1 MRDCLCYAYA
11 WRAFTYSCQRLSRAS
26 IRVVCLHA
34 SFWTAS
40 GQKTKTGYMAKVQ
53 IFAVQSID
61 GYMVEDCTEQ
71 YPSLYDERAVLYQG
85 ATFILNADSPLS
97 MLMEDLEN
105 ECNDAV
111 YLIEALPRNESI
123 INTMLQMRLV
133 DEIVICTVPVMQ
145 GNGTRLFRTCVPPAT
160 CWEGESTSISKNGTV
175 RTVFRK
181 IGPYDKNRV

>member
-1 MRDCLCYAYA
+1 
-11 WRAFTYSCQRLSRAS
+11 
-26 IRVVCLHA
+26 
-34 SFWTAS
+34 
-40 GQKTKTGYMAKVQ
+40 MAKVQ
-53 IFAVQSID
+53 IFAFQSID
-61 GYMVEDCTEQ
+61 GYMVEGCKEQ

-133 DEIVICTVPVMQ
+133 DEIVIW
-145 GNGTRLFRTCVPPAT
+145 LFRTCIPPAT
-160 CWEGESTSISKNGTV
+160 CWESERTSISKNGTV
-175 RTVFRK
+175 RTVFQK
-181 IGPYDKNRV
+181 IGPFDKNRV

>member
-1 MRDCLCYAYA
+1 MLMLCLRMACI
-11 WRAFTYSCQRLSRAS
+11 RILSVKAFQSRRLK
-26 IRVVCLHA
+26 VVRLHA
-34 SFWTAS
+34 SFLDGFRS
-40 GQKTKTGYMAKVQ
+40 KDKDRYMAKVQ
-53 IFAVQSID
+53 ILTFQSID
-61 GYMVEDCTEQ
+61 GYMVEGCKEQ

-133 DEIVICTVPVMQ
+133 DEIVICTVPVLQ
-145 GNGTRLFRTCVPPAT
+145 GNGTRLFRTCIPPAT
-160 CWEGESTSISKNGTV
+160 CWESESTSISKNGTV

-181 IGPYDKNRV
+181 IGPFDKNRV

>member
-1 MRDCLCYAYA
+1 
-11 WRAFTYSCQRLSRAS
+11 
-26 IRVVCLHA
+26 
-34 SFWTAS
+34 
-40 GQKTKTGYMAKVQ
+40 MAKVQ

-61 GYMVEDCTEQ
+61 GYMVEGCKEQ

-145 GNGTRLFRTCVPPAT
+145 GNGTRLFRTCIPPAT
-160 CWEGESTSISKNGTV
+160 CWESESTSISKNGTV

-181 IGPYDKNRV
+181 IGPFDKNRV

>member
-1 MRDCLCYAYA
+1 
-11 WRAFTYSCQRLSRAS
+11 
-26 IRVVCLHA
+26 
-34 SFWTAS
+34 
-40 GQKTKTGYMAKVQ
+40 MAKVQ

-61 GYMVEDCTEQ
+61 GYMVEGCKEQ

-111 YLIEALPRNESI
+111 YLIEALPRSI
-123 INTMLQMRLV
+123 
-133 DEIVICTVPVMQ
+133 
-145 GNGTRLFRTCVPPAT
+145 PPAT
-160 CWEGESTSISKNGTV
+160 CWESESTSISKNGTV

-181 IGPYDKNRV
+181 IGPFDKTRV

>member
-1 MRDCLCYAYA
+1 
-11 WRAFTYSCQRLSRAS
+11 
-26 IRVVCLHA
+26 
-34 SFWTAS
+34 
-40 GQKTKTGYMAKVQ
+40 
-53 IFAVQSID
+53 
-61 GYMVEDCTEQ
+61 
-71 YPSLYDERAVLYQG
+71 
-85 ATFILNADSPLS
+85 

-145 GNGTRLFRTCVPPAT
+145 GNGTRLFRTCIPPAT
-160 CWEGESTSISKNGTV
+160 CWESESTSISKNGTV

-181 IGPYDKNRV
+181 IGPFDKKPGVNRIYTPSIYFTLLRVSSGSRGFF

>member
-1 MRDCLCYAYA
+1 
-11 WRAFTYSCQRLSRAS
+11 
-26 IRVVCLHA
+26 
-34 SFWTAS
+34 
-40 GQKTKTGYMAKVQ
+40 MAKVQ
-53 IFAVQSID
+53 ILAVQSID